1 MARQIVMACAT
12 LCAMAMAAMIATVF
26 TWMTVPERIVYRES
40 SPARS
45 DTNPVEAREHGQS
58 YFLTTAQKQELDAV
72 RNRTRLVMTGGF
84 VTAFLSIVVGAAA
97 RLKIKS
103 PPA

>member
-1 MARQIVMACAT
+1 MARTILLACTILGAV
-12 LCAMAMAAMIATVF
+12 AMATMIATVF
-26 TWMTVPERIVYRES
+26 IWMTVPDSIVYRQS

-45 DTNPVEAREHGQS
+45 EVYSVEVQEHGHS
-58 YFLTTAQKQELDAV
+58 YFLTPAQKASLDGI
-72 RNRTRLVMTGGF
+72 RNRTPIVMF
-84 VTAFLSIVVGAAA
+84 AAFATAFLAIVVGAAA